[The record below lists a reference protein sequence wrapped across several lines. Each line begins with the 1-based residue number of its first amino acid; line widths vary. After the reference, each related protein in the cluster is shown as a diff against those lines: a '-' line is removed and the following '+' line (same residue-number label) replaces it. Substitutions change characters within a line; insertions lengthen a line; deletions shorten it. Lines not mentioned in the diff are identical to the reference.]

1 MEQLIPI
8 ASKLQD
14 VLGALGQNTS
24 LDLPQIVV
32 VGGQSSGKS
41 SVLEGIVGRS
51 FLPRGHG
58 IVTRRPLVLQLYN
71 TQALTEEDEEE
82 KDYHDSVAGND
93 TDFGANTN
101 DDEWGEFLHL
111 PGRKFYDFAAIRQ
124 EIMRETERLTGKN
137 RGIHPTPIHL
147 KVYSPT
153 VRLRLIVSCA
163 QYMRSWIRNHQ
174 YAHIVVS

>member
-1 MEQLIPI
+1 MDQLIPI

-58 IVTRRPLVLQLYN
+58 IITRRPLVLQLFN
-71 TQALTEEDEEE
+71 TNKTSGSPDEEDE
-82 KDYHDSVAGND
+82 KNDYHLEA
-93 TDFGANTN
+93 
-101 DDEWGEFLHL
+101 DDISQEWGEFLHL

-124 EIMRETERLTGKN
+124 EIIKETERLTGKN
-137 RGIHPTPIHL
+137 KGIHPTPIHL
-147 KVYSPT
+147 KIFSPS
-153 VRLRLIVSCA
+153 VSSSLSIWGC
-163 QYMRSWIRNHQ
+163 
-174 YAHIVVS
+174 